1 MARQLSLDA
10 ATTAKVRAA
19 ALARAQKIDAIQTGT
34 TSNKAKNTALEANAQ
49 DFKQTLQGIL
59 TPAQY
64 AQYAGG
70 KGGKGGKGKGAA
82 APATPA
88 PAVPKSA
95 GY

>member
-1 MARQLSLDA
+1 MARQLGLDA

-34 TSNKAKNTALEANAQ
+34 TTNKAKNTALEANAQ
-49 DFKQTLQGIL
+49 EFKQTLQGIL
-59 TPAQY
+59 TPAQF

-70 KGGKGGKGKGAA
+70 KSGKGKSAA

-95 GY
+95 SY